1 MAIERGVDGNDIF
14 NLDIQDNSKEIEVG
28 VDPEIDNMFEG
39 IDDDQNEIL
48 EDGTM
53 LVGMPPAPMMEQG
66 GDFFE
71 NLAQVIGDDD
81 LGRIYSDCMSDYED
95 DRSSRKE
102 WEEQYKEGL
111 EFLGMKFEERTEPF
125 EGASGIIH
133 PLLAESVTQ
142 FQAQAYKEM
151 LPSGGPVKTQ
161 VVGMMTP
168 NTDLQAARVQSS

>member
-28 VDPEIDNMFEG
+28 VNPEIDNMFKG

-53 LVGMPPAPMMEQG
+53 LVGMPPAPMMGQG

-71 NLAQVIGDDD
+71 NLAQVIDDSD
-81 LGRIYSDCMSDYED
+81 LGSIYSDCMSDYED

-102 WEEQYKEGL
+102 W
-111 EFLGMKFEERTEPF
+111 
-125 EGASGIIH
+125 
-133 PLLAESVTQ
+133 
-142 FQAQAYKEM
+142 
-151 LPSGGPVKTQ
+151 
-161 VVGMMTP
+161 
-168 NTDLQAARVQSS
+168 